1 MGITYSFIWK
11 SFACVFDFSAIVSRP
26 IGLQLY
32 IEVAKSRAGG
42 YKKLTRDGICAQQ
55 TDSVDQ

>member
-26 IGLQLY
+26 IGLYSY
-32 IEVAKSRAGG
+32 ILKSRNHVPVAIRNLRVTEFVLN
-42 YKKLTRDGICAQQ
+42 KQ
-55 TDSVDQ
+55 TV